1 MAGVNLI
8 SAAIERLPSA
18 ASGGV
23 MPSSE
28 AQAVHK
34 LNSDLRE
41 AWLADPNYTF
51 DDFRR
56 IFEDWLA
63 QFAIPDGTRFSGEDC
78 GGVPCIWVDAPGSTQ
93 DRVIVHFHS
102 GGYLMGS
109 ASGYR
114 SFGGFLA
121 AATGCRVLLVDYRLA
136 PEHPFPSAIQDALAV
151 YTWLLGKNYDP
162 GKMLISGDSA
172 GGGLA
177 LITLQALRD
186 EGLPLPAGGISI
198 SPLADQAHEVAS
210 RVINE
215 GIDPLVTMALI
226 QMIGSAYCGTLDPKL
241 PRLSPLY
248 GDWRG
253 LPPLLIFAGEIELL
267 RDDGKMC
274 AAAAVRDGVD
284 ATYVEGEGMTHIW
297 TLYADRL
304 PEARE
309 ALDQIGA
316 FARRHLADA

>member
-1 MAGVNLI
+1 
-8 SAAIERLPSA
+8 
-18 ASGGV
+18 

-28 AQAVHK
+28 AQAVLK
-34 LNSDLRE
+34 LNNDLRD
-41 AWLADPNYTF
+41 AWLADPNYNF

-56 IFEDWLA
+56 IFDAWFA
-63 QFAIPDGTRFSGEDC
+63 QFAIPAGTSVAAVDC
-78 GGVPCIWVDAPGSTQ
+78 GGVPCLWVDAPGSAQ

-109 ASGYR
+109 ANDYR

-136 PEHPFPSAIQDALAV
+136 PENPHPAAIEDALAA
-151 YTWLLGKNYDP
+151 YKWLLGQKVDP
-162 GKMLISGDSA
+162 RKMVICGDSA

-186 EGLPLPAGGISI
+186 EGLPLPAAGIAI
-198 SPLADQAHEVAS
+198 SPLADLAHSGESYAS
-210 RVINE
+210 NE
-215 GIDPLVTMALI
+215 GKDPLVSMDLI
-226 QMIGSAYCGTLDPKL
+226 KMIGSAYCGDLDPKL
-241 PRLSPLY
+241 PRISPLY

-267 RDDGKMC
+267 RDDGKLC
-274 AAAAVRDGVD
+274 AAAAVSAGVD
-284 ATYVEGEGMTHIW
+284 ATYVEGEGMPHIW
-297 TLYADRL
+297 TLFADRL

-309 ALDQIGA
+309 AFVQIGD
-316 FARRHLADA
+316 FARRHLPDA

>member
-1 MAGVNLI
+1 
-8 SAAIERLPSA
+8 
-18 ASGGV
+18 

-28 AQAVHK
+28 ARDVLQ
-34 LNSDLRE
+34 LNRDLRE
-41 AWLADPNYTF
+41 AWMADPTYNF

-63 QFAIPDGTRFSGEDC
+63 QFAIPQGTQIAKADC
-78 GGVPCIWVDAPGSTQ
+78 DGVPCLWVDAPGSAQ

-109 ASGYR
+109 ANGYR
-114 SFGGFLA
+114 SFGGYLA

-136 PEHPFPSAIQDALAV
+136 PENPFPAAIEDALAV
-151 YTWLLGKNYDP
+151 YKWLLGQGVDP
-162 GKMLISGDSA
+162 RKLMVCGDSA

-186 EGLPLPAGGISI
+186 DGLPLPAGGISI
-198 SPLADQAHEVAS
+198 SPLADLTHTVES
-210 RVINE
+210 RFSND
-215 GIDPLVTMALI
+215 GIDPLVTMDLI
-226 QMIGSAYCGTLDPKL
+226 QMIGAAYCGPLDPKL
-241 PRLSPLY
+241 PRISPLY

-253 LPPLLIFAGEIELL
+253 LPPLLVFAGEIEML
-267 RDDGKMC
+267 RDDGKLC
-274 AAAAVRDGVD
+274 AAAAVKAGVD
-284 ATYVEGEGMTHIW
+284 ANYIEGEGMAHIW

-309 ALDQIGA
+309 AFGQIGG
-316 FARRHLADA
+316 FVKRHMAGA

>member
-1 MAGVNLI
+1 
-8 SAAIERLPSA
+8 
-18 ASGGV
+18 

-28 AQAVHK
+28 AQAVLK

-41 AWLADPNYTF
+41 AWLADPTYNF

-56 IFEDWLA
+56 IFEEWLA
-63 QFAIPDGTRFSGEDC
+63 QFAIPDGTAIAEVDC
-78 GGVPCIWVDAPGSTQ
+78 DGVPCLWADASGSAQ

-109 ASGYR
+109 ANGYR
-114 SFGGFLA
+114 SFGGNLA

-136 PEHPFPSAIQDALAV
+136 PEHPFPAAIEDALSV
-151 YTWLLGKNYDP
+151 YKWLLMENVDP
-162 GKMLISGDSA
+162 RKILICGDSA

-177 LITLQALRD
+177 LISLQAF
-186 EGLPLPAGGISI
+186 PMPAGGIAI
-198 SPLADQAHEVAS
+198 SPLADLAHSGES
-210 RVINE
+210 RVTND
-215 GIDPLVTMALI
+215 GIDPLVTMDLI
-226 QMIGSAYCGTLDPKL
+226 QMIGAAYCGELDPKL
-241 PRLSPLY
+241 PRISPLY

-253 LPPLLIFAGEIELL
+253 LPPLLIFAGEIEML

-284 ATYVEGEGMTHIW
+284 ATYVEGEGMPHIW
-297 TLYADRL
+297 TLFADRL

-309 ALDQIGA
+309 TFEQIGT
-316 FARRHLADA
+316 FARRHLADS

>member
-1 MAGVNLI
+1 
-8 SAAIERLPSA
+8 
-18 ASGGV
+18 

-28 AQAVHK
+28 AQAVLR
-34 LNSDLRE
+34 LNNELRD

-63 QFAIPDGTRFSGEDC
+63 QFAIPDATRFAEVEC
-78 GGVPCIWVDAPGSTQ
+78 GGVPCLWVDAPGSAQ
-93 DRVIVHFHS
+93 DRVVVHFHS

-109 ASGYR
+109 ANGYR

-121 AATGCRVLLVDYRLA
+121 SATGCRVLMVDYRLA
-136 PEHPFPSAIQDALAV
+136 PEHPFPAAIEDALAV
-151 YTWLLGKNYDP
+151 YKWLLKDDFDP
-162 GKMLISGDSA
+162 GKTMLCGDSA

-177 LITLQALRD
+177 LVTLQAIRD

-198 SPLADQAHEVAS
+198 SPLADFTHSGES
-210 RVINE
+210 RVINAE
-215 GIDPLVTMALI
+215 LDPLVTMDFI
-226 QMIGSAYCGTLDPKL
+226 QILGETYCGSVDPKH
-241 PRLSPLY
+241 PRLSPLF
-248 GDWRG
+248 GDWSG
-253 LPPLLIFAGEIELL
+253 LPPLLVFAGEIEML
-267 RDDGKMC
+267 RDDGKLC
-274 AAAAVRDGVD
+274 VAAAVRDGVD
-284 ATYVEGEGMTHIW
+284 ATYVEGEGMAHIW

-316 FARRHLADA
+316 FTRRHLTDG

>member
-1 MAGVNLI
+1 
-8 SAAIERLPSA
+8 
-18 ASGGV
+18 
-23 MPSSE
+23 MPSNE
-28 AQAVHK
+28 TPAILK
-34 LNSDLRE
+34 LNNELRD

-56 IFEDWLA
+56 IFDAWFT
-63 QFAIPDGTRFSGEDC
+63 QFAIPEGTSVAAVNC
-78 GGVPCIWVDAPGSTQ
+78 GGVPCLWIDAPGSAQ

-109 ASGYR
+109 ANGYR

-121 AATGCRVLLVDYRLA
+121 AATGCRVLVVDYRLA
-136 PEHPFPSAIQDALAV
+136 PENPHPAAIEDALAV
-151 YTWLLGKNYDP
+151 YKWLLSQNVDP
-162 GKMLISGDSA
+162 RNLLICGDSA

-198 SPLADQAHEVAS
+198 SPLADLVHSGESYV
-210 RVINE
+210 VNE
-215 GIDPLVTMALI
+215 GKDPLVDMDLI
-226 QMIGSAYCGTLDPKL
+226 KMIGSAYCGLLDPKL
-241 PRLSPLY
+241 PRISPLY

-267 RDDGKMC
+267 RDDGKQC
-274 AAAAVRDGVD
+274 AAAAAKAGVD
-284 ATYVEGEGMTHIW
+284 ATYVEGEGMPHIW
-297 TLYADRL
+297 TLFADRL

-309 ALDQIGA
+309 AFDQIGA
-316 FARRHLADA
+316 FARRHLAEG

>member
-1 MAGVNLI
+1 
-8 SAAIERLPSA
+8 
-18 ASGGV
+18 

-28 AQAVHK
+28 AHAVLK
-34 LNSDLRE
+34 LNSDLRD
-41 AWLADPNYTF
+41 AWMADPSYTF

-56 IFEDWLA
+56 IFEEWLA
-63 QFAIPDGTRFSGEDC
+63 QYAIPEGTRITEVDC
-78 GGVPCIWVDAPGSTQ
+78 GGVPCLWADAPGSAH
-93 DRVIVHFHS
+93 DHVVVHFHS

-109 ASGYR
+109 ANGYR

-136 PEHPFPSAIQDALAV
+136 PENPFPSAIEDALAV
-151 YTWLLGKNYDP
+151 YKWLLKENVDP
-162 GKMLISGDSA
+162 RKILICGDSA

-186 EGLPLPAGGISI
+186 EGLPLPAAGISI
-198 SPLADQAHEVAS
+198 SPLADLAHEVES

-215 GIDPLVTMALI
+215 GIDPLVNMDLI
-226 QMIGSAYCGTLDPKL
+226 QMIGSAYCGPLDPKL
-241 PRLSPLY
+241 PKISPLY

-274 AAAAVRDGVD
+274 AAAAVRAGVD
-284 ATYVEGEGMTHIW
+284 ATYVEGEGMPHIW
-297 TLYADRL
+297 TLFADRL
-304 PEARE
+304 PEARQ
-309 ALDQIGA
+309 ALEQIGV
-316 FARRHLADA
+316 FARRHLAGS